1 MAFVRAPGIRS
12 VTLLVGGALLTPCF
26 LATPVAAQDLDGFQP
41 AKGHGDVAFNVSI
54 DSYDQFWVG
63 ENKIDSPPGLGEIET
78 TSLSLWGRFGLTDRL
93 ALVATVPWI
102 DVDSDGADGLE
113 DSGLQ
118 DATVLV
124 QYRLSSTTRGASR
137 HTFAV
142 GGGLRTPASDY
153 EGNAP
158 VSIGDDTSDALARFV
173 YLYQRGRLYLSSQ
186 VGYDVRGGDAP
197 DGGPLAVTLGWT
209 AGRTTWSGTYFSYF
223 ASGGTDIGE
232 PNFTFPSNE
241 EEVERLG
248 LKLYTRLGSGFGLSL
263 AAFTTLDGRN
273 TGDTD
278 GYSIGGVWSY

>member
-1 MAFVRAPGIRS
+1 MAFVRALGIRS
-12 VTLLVGGALLTPCF
+12 VTLLVGGALLTPC
-26 LATPVAAQDLDGFQP
+26 LVAPPVAAQDLDGFQP

-78 TSLSLWGRFGLTDRL
+78 TSLSLWSRFGLTDRL

-102 DVDSDGADGLE
+102 DVDSDGADMLD

-124 QYRLSSTTRGASR
+124 QYQLASTTRGASR

-142 GGGLRTPASDY
+142 GGGLRTPVSDY

-158 VSIGDDTSDALARFV
+158 VSIGDDTTDALARLV
-173 YLYQRGRLYLSSQ
+173 YLYQRGRLYLSTQ

-209 AGRTTWSGTYFSYF
+209 AGRTTVSGTYFSYF
-223 ASGGTDIGE
+223 ASGGTDIME
-232 PNFTFPSNE
+232 PGFTFPSNE

-248 LKLYTRLGSGFGLSL
+248 LKLYTRLARGFGLSL